1 MPTTTARWVPP
12 RGSCTPAARRRCRS
26 ISASGY
32 AADEYRLLGK
42 ISGPPPFR
50 GVLVHRGWVTDEVR
64 LPRVLRPAPG
74 RLPAIA
80 PAEVELK

>member
-1 MPTTTARWVPP
+1 
-12 RGSCTPAARRRCRS
+12 
-26 ISASGY
+26 
-32 AADEYRLLGK
+32 
-42 ISGPPPFR
+42 
-50 GVLVHRGWVTDEVR
+50 VLVHRGWVTDEVR